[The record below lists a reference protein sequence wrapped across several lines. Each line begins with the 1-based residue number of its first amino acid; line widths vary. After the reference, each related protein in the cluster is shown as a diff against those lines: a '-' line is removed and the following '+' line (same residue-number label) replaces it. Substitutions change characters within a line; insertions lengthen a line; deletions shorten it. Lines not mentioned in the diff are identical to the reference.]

1 MSKHNILYIIFP
13 LIITHFTFS
22 RQKKGGLL
30 FEAESP
36 RTSEPSTS
44 ATARAAE
51 ALVGRFT
58 LHGKKP
64 KCSELS
70 NWLSHIVVRCLCPH
84 SPHSLHSLPLPPLS
98 FILSSNKESPY
109 LFLLF
114 LSLSPLYLI
123 YIYIYICKFLS
134 KCKAQS
140 GMPTTVV
147 KLWSVQFRPLSLA
160 HISCHSLS
168 LSIAVFK
175 LCKRIFTKRKAN

>member
-13 LIITHFTFS
+13 LIITHFSFS

-123 YIYIYICKFLS
+123 YIYIYMQILEQM
-134 KCKAQS
+134 QS
-140 GMPTTVV
+140 SVWDANNSGEIMIS
-147 KLWSVQFRPLSLA
+147 SVQAPLIGSY
-160 HISCHSLS
+160 IMSLS
-168 LSIAVFK
+168 
-175 LCKRIFTKRKAN
+175 FTVYCSFQAM